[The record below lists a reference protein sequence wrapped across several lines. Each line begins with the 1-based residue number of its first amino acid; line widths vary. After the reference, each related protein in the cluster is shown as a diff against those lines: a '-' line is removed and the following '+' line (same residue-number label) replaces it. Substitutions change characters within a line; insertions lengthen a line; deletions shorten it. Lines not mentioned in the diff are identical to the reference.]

1 MTSKIEMGKQ
11 YRTSGGRNVRVLCT
25 DRKGDWPVVALVP
38 DSTRPIEILV
48 SYSSEGHANLNKS
61 LSDYDLVEIK
71 PRINRTYWANIYK
84 NSKVDSFIAYPSK
97 DLADSMGFGSGR
109 LACVPI
115 TIDCEEGEGL
125 DK

>member
-11 YRTSGGRNVRVLCT
+11 YRTRDGRAVRILCVDRQGSGL
-25 DRKGDWPVVALVP
+25 WPVIGLLTGKDGKEYTGAWPESGHRYEDDTSSL
-38 DSTRPIEILV
+38 DLIEV
-48 SYSSEGHANLNKS
+48 
-61 LSDYDLVEIK
+61 K
-71 PRINRTYWANIYK
+71 PRLSGTFWANIYK
-84 NSKVDSFIAYPSK
+84 NSKVDNFIAYPSK